1 MSAPENLLGLPLSQ
15 AEQRLSAMGKRV
27 RAVRYES
34 KRGLEGADDWRV
46 LRCREVEDGQVEL
59 VVSAFLTRL

>member
-1 MSAPENLLGLPLSQ
+1 MDAPLDLLGLPLAQ
-15 AEQRLSAMGKRV
+15 AEEIISGLGGRV
-27 RAVRYES
+27 KTVQYES

-46 LRCREVEDGQVEL
+46 LRCRERDGEVEL